1 MWASVFRYGQRDA
14 KQSLETFRVLRENN
28 LAMLKALPRE
38 SWDNFGMHLER
49 GKETITHMT
58 RMFAGHDTNH
68 LRQVEGIV
76 SLLKKSAPK
85 KSKPKSAPAKKKK
98 RN

>member
-1 MWASVFRYGQRDA
+1 
-14 KQSLETFRVLRENN
+14 
-28 LAMLKALPRE
+28 MLKALPPE

-68 LRQVEGIV
+68 MRQIEGIA
-76 SLLKKSAPK
+76 SQLKLKLKKK
-85 KSKPKSAPAKKKK
+85 GK
-98 RN
+98 